1 MERGLEGYH
10 IHMKMREALKKS
22 SFELQLLL
30 LLSEGGE
37 KKCFF
42 HFCEVMLFFIW
53 PKR

>member
-37 KKCFF
+37 KKCGF
-42 HFCEVMLFFIW
+42 FFISA
-53 PKR
+53 K